1 MDNVNRDVSV
11 KMLIQAARRAVSR
24 QFVLITPQSMA
35 NVPLGT
41 DVKIHKYE
49 CLFGPEKLILI

>member
-11 KMLIQAARRAVSR
+11 KMLIEAARQAVSR

-35 NVPLGT
+35 NVPIDS
-41 DVKIHKYE
+41 DVKIHK
-49 CLFGPEKLILI
+49 